1 MYPVVDEDNCLFWNS
16 FKSAAYWWT
25 TSEFKDISIGRVP
38 SIDKVTLKQEYTES
52 LIAKYL
58 NLTLQT
64 SLYKIK
70 LYACCIENCDSTCH
84 YYYARSEI
92 ISPSRFIGIM

>member
-16 FKSAAYWWT
+16 FKSAAYRRT

-38 SIDKVTLKQEYTES
+38 SIDKVTLKQEYMES

-58 NLTLQT
+58 NLLNIANFFVQDKTICVL
-64 SLYKIK
+64 
-70 LYACCIENCDSTCH
+70 H
-84 YYYARSEI
+84 
-92 ISPSRFIGIM
+92 

>member
-16 FKSAAYWWT
+16 FKSAAYRRT

-38 SIDKVTLKQEYTES
+38 SIDKVTLKQGYMES

-58 NLTLQT
+58 NLLNIANFFVQ
-64 SLYKIK
+64 
-70 LYACCIENCDSTCH
+70 D
-84 YYYARSEI
+84 
-92 ISPSRFIGIM
+92 

>member
-16 FKSAAYWWT
+16 FKSAAYRRT

-38 SIDKVTLKQEYTES
+38 STDKVTLKQEYMES

-58 NLTLQT
+58 NLLNIANFFVQ
-64 SLYKIK
+64 
-70 LYACCIENCDSTCH
+70 D
-84 YYYARSEI
+84 
-92 ISPSRFIGIM
+92 